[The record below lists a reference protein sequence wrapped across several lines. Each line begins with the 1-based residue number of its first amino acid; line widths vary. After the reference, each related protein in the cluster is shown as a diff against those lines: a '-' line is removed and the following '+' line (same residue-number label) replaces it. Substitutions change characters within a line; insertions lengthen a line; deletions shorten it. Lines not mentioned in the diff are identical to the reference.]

1 MEEVLVCA
9 KGQCPVLLQS
19 KFGELKPLEFYL
31 SAWRTCST
39 IIFPHSTN
47 QIVHFW
53 RRRCCC
59 RRAFLSSL
67 LCFHARTCVSNFC
80 IYKRDKISSKLLP
93 CRVYKLRPLETKL
106 RLALVQPC
114 LKCVCTAS
122 EVRVNR
128 VKTHCGCCL
137 GTVWTRFRRFL
148 PASKLSVDRSNH
160 VHLELRIVF
169 IWWRPKGWNFI
180 RGIRPIV
187 FSFHIPTILPGGIV
201 SFKSICFEFVF
212 G

>member
-1 MEEVLVCA
+1 MCSRCRLADYV
-9 KGQCPVLLQS
+9 K
-19 KFGELKPLEFYL
+19 EFYL
-31 SAWRTCST
+31 SACRTCST
-39 IIFPHSTN
+39 IILPHSTN
-47 QIVHFW
+47 QIVLFW

-106 RLALVQPC
+106 RLVLVQPC
-114 LKCVCTAS
+114 PTKRDLIQSASISRPNARLKCVLTAS

-137 GTVWTRFRRFL
+137 GTFWTRFRRL
-148 PASKLSVDRSNH
+148 LAASKLSVNRSNH
-160 VHLELRIVF
+160 VQLELRIVF
-169 IWWRPKGWNFI
+169 I
-180 RGIRPIV
+180 
-187 FSFHIPTILPGGIV
+187 
-201 SFKSICFEFVF
+201 
-212 G
+212 